1 MVNKIGGGQLV
12 CPLISIV
19 TAVTDVPVWAEL
31 LIKSI
36 RLFTAIEHEV
46 IVIDN
51 CSLLENLAW
60 LRKQKDIRLIS
71 NTTNIFHGGA
81 MDQGT
86 ELARGR
92 YVCHMDSDSHFQRSG
107 WDKDMIS
114 LYHENSLTR
123 LVCKGGP
130 IHIGK
135 PVHPPIFFYERDF
148 ILNNKLSFRHL
159 KDVPKS
165 TDTAQAAYW
174 DILDLGFK
182 VKLLARGSQI
192 YDRADGDEIWINGQP
207 TMYHHHYGT
216 RLRHQGNNTWKWY
229 GWKLPES
236 EIIRHEMRT
245 AALFEQP
252 SVERIMKEGE
262 R

>member
-1 MVNKIGGGQLV
+1 
-12 CPLISIV
+12 
-19 TAVTDVPVWAEL
+19 
-31 LIKSI
+31 
-36 RLFTAIEHEV
+36 
-46 IVIDN
+46 
-51 CSLLENLAW
+51 
-60 LRKQKDIRLIS
+60 
-71 NTTNIFHGGA
+71 

-174 DILDLGFK
+174 QILDLGYQ
-182 VKLLARGSQI
+182 VKRLGAGEKI
-192 YDRADGDEIWINGQP
+192 YDKEALGDEIWIKGKP
-207 TMYHHHYGT
+207 TMYHHYYGT
-216 RLRHQGNNTWKWY
+216 RFSENWEPNKHQKVDNLT
-229 GWKLPES
+229 LES
-236 EIIRHEMRT
+236 YLKRKANIFNQPDVKEILSYE
-245 AALFEQP
+245 
-252 SVERIMKEGE
+252 K
-262 R
+262 